1 MRRVVL
7 REYDWLCSDEASA
20 SRQRRTIKRNQMG
33 VIPAALFERL
43 RAFDLERARKQT
55 PTGKRPEDYT
65 IFEWDED
72 DAKAREWVGVL
83 QIDGLQVEVVPKVDR
98 RVEAGVDDD
107 AMARHNLL
115 TMLSYTPDTPIRE
128 RDLAS
133 LVRHDV
139 PLHELLFKLFAD
151 RLERELIRGVER
163 GYVERHEDLATVRGR
178 IDLTRQV
185 LAFGGRGERFACVHD
200 VFEEDTALNRILLAT
215 ALTLSRITTVLGTQK
230 TLRHC
235 TALLGRVQRVPL
247 MPHLFT
253 RVRLTR
259 QTERFEPLLALSEML
274 LGKQSPGMSGG
285 DHDSFSLFFS
295 MSAVY
300 EGFVGGFYRRHVEP
314 LLPEVVMREQGGSRK
329 FDLLFSSR
337 SHRGRLKLEP
347 DFLFECED
355 EEGELRNFVID
366 TKWKRIDWKDSG
378 DSVKREDLYQLHA
391 YMTAYEARHV
401 ALLYP
406 DVGVEDYHY
415 ELGKDRKDGIAPS
428 QRRTI
433 MVRSLDVTTSLE
445 DPAQREALASRLAQ
459 LVRAGLELDA
469 PPA

>member
-7 REYDWLCSDEASA
+7 REYDWLCSDEAS
-20 SRQRRTIKRNQMG
+20 SRRRQRTLERNPMG

-43 RAFDLERARKQT
+43 RAFDLERARAQM
-55 PTGKRPEDYT
+55 PAGKRARDYT

-98 RVEAGVDDD
+98 RADARLDDEA
-107 AMARHNLL
+107 AARHNLL
-115 TMLSYTPDTPIRE
+115 TMLAYTPNSPIRE

-133 LVRHDV
+133 LIRDDV
-139 PLHELLFKLFAD
+139 PLHELLFRLFAE
-151 RLERELIRGVER
+151 RLERELIRGIER
-163 GYVERHEDLATVRGR
+163 GYVERHEDLSTVRGR
-178 IDLTRQV
+178 MDLRRQI
-185 LAFGGRGERFACVHD
+185 LALGGRGEKFACVHD
-200 VFEEDTALNRILLAT
+200 VFDEDTPLNRILLST
-215 ALTLSRITTVLGTQK
+215 ALAISRITTVLATQK

-259 QTERFEPLLALSEML
+259 QTERFEPLLAMSEML
-274 LGKQSPGMSGG
+274 LGEQSPGMASGE
-285 DHDSFSLFFS
+285 HHSFSLFFS

-314 LLPEVVMREQGGSRK
+314 LLPDVVMREQGGSRK
-329 FDLLFSSR
+329 FDLLHSMR
-337 SHRGRLKLEP
+337 SNRGRLKLEP
-347 DFLFECED
+347 DFLFECVD
-355 EEGELRNFVID
+355 DDGELRNFVID

-391 YMTAYEARHV
+391 YMTAYGARHV

-406 DVGVEDYHY
+406 DVGVDDYHY
-415 ELGKDRKDGIAPS
+415 ELGKDRVAGIAPS
-428 QRRTI
+428 KRRTI
-433 MVRSLDVTTSLE
+433 MVRSLDVSSSLQ
-445 DPAQREALASRLAQ
+445 DPAHRESLAARLAQ
-459 LVRAGLELDA
+459 LVRSGLELA
-469 PPA
+469 